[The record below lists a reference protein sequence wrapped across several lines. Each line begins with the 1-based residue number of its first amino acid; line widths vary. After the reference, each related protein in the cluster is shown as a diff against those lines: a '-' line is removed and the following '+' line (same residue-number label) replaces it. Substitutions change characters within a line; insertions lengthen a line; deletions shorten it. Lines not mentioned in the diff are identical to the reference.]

1 MDIIFGVLFNGLS
14 SAMILYVIAIGMSLT
29 MGMMRFVN
37 LAHGSF
43 AMAGGY
49 CLVFFGEQLGLPF
62 WFSIVLSTV
71 FVALASAVLERLL
84 YRRLYGA
91 SELEQVLFSIG
102 LIFVASALARYFFG
116 PSTQNVTVPPA
127 LSAQITVGTFSAS
140 SYRTMLIVA
149 GVLLFISMTLLLEK
163 TSLGAK
169 LRAAVDNRRMAESI
183 GIRSDRLFIITFC
196 LGSALAAFG
205 GALGAEVLPIRP
217 SYAFDQLNYVLIVV
231 AVGGL
236 GTLYGPFVAALILGI
251 TDTACKYWLPELGA
265 FFIFAA
271 MVVLLLWRPNGVF
284 SRT

>member
-1 MDIIFGVLFNGLS
+1 MDIILGVLFNGLS

-49 CLVFFGEQLGLPF
+49 GLVFFGERLGLPF
-62 WFSIVLSTV
+62 WVSIALSTLMV
-71 FVALASAVLERLL
+71 TLASAVLERLL

-102 LIFVASALARYFFG
+102 LIFVASALARYLFG
-116 PSTQNVTVPPA
+116 PSTQNVTVPHS
-127 LSAQITVGTFSAS
+127 LSAQISLGAFSAS
-140 SYRTMLIVA
+140 SYRTMLIIA
-149 GVLLFISMTLLLEK
+149 GFLLFGAMTLLLER

-183 GIRSDRLFIITFC
+183 GIRSDRLFTLTFC

-251 TDTACKYWLPELGA
+251 TDTACKYWLPDLGA

>member
-1 MDIIFGVLFNGLS
+1 LEIVLGVLFNGLA

-49 CLVFFGEQLGLPF
+49 ALVYFGEQVGVSF
-62 WFSIVLSTV
+62 WTGVILATILVTV
-71 FVALASAVLERLL
+71 VSAVLERLL

-102 LIFVASALARYFFG
+102 LIFVASAVARYLFG
-116 PSTQNVTVPPA
+116 PSTQNVTVPDS
-127 LSAQITVGTFSAS
+127 LSGQISLGSFSAS
-140 SYRTMLIVA
+140 SYRTMLIMA
-149 GVLLFISMTLLLEK
+149 GFILFGSMTLLLEK

-169 LRAAVDNRRMAESI
+169 LRAAVDNRRMAESL
-183 GIRSDRLFIITFC
+183 GIRSDLLFIFTFC

-251 TDTACKYWLPELGA
+251 TDTACKYWFPELGA

>member
-1 MDIIFGVLFNGLS
+1 MDIVLGVLFNGLA
-14 SAMILYVIAIGMSLT
+14 SAMILYIIAIGMSLT

-49 CLVFFGEQLGLPF
+49 GLVWFGESQGIPF
-62 WFSIVLSTV
+62 W
-71 FVALASAVLERLL
+71 LAIGASVVVVTLGSWVLERTL

-102 LIFVASALARYFFG
+102 LIFVAAACARYLFG
-116 PSTQNVTVPPA
+116 PSPQNVTVPDA
-127 LSAQITVGTFSAS
+127 LRDQIALGTFTVS
-140 SYRTMLIVA
+140 SYRTMLVVA
-149 GVLLFISMTLLLEK
+149 GFILFAGISLLMDK
-163 TSLGAK
+163 TSMGAR
-169 LRAAVDNRRMAESI
+169 LRAAVDNRRMAETI
-183 GIRSDRLFIITFC
+183 GIRTDLLFTFTFC
-196 LGSALAAFG
+196 LGSALAALG

-236 GTLYGPFVAALILGI
+236 GTLYGPFIAALLLGI
-251 TDTACKYWLPELGA
+251 ADTACKYWVPELGA

-271 MVVLLLWRPNGVF
+271 MVALLLWRPNGVF
-284 SRT
+284 SRS

>member
-1 MDIIFGVLFNGLS
+1 MNILLGVLLNGLA
-14 SAMILYVIAIGMSLT
+14 SAMILYIIAIGMSLT

-49 CLVFFGEQLGLPF
+49 GLVWFGQMQGLPF
-62 WFSIVLSTV
+62 WLAICVSVVIVT
-71 FVALASAVLERLL
+71 AGAWVLERTL

-91 SELEQVLFSIG
+91 SELEQVLFTIG
-102 LIFVASALARYFFG
+102 LIFVAAAGAHYLFG
-116 PSTQNVTVPPA
+116 PSPQNVTVPA
-127 LSAQITVGTFSAS
+127 SLRHQISLGTFTAS
-140 SYRTMLIVA
+140 SYRTMLIIA
-149 GVLLFISMTLLLEK
+149 GFLLFGGISLVMDK
-163 TSLGAK
+163 TSLGAR
-169 LRAAVDNRRMAESI
+169 LRAAVDNRRMAETI
-183 GIRSDRLFIITFC
+183 GIRTDLLFTLTFC
-196 LGSALAAFG
+196 LGSALAALG

-236 GTLYGPFVAALILGI
+236 GTLYGPFIAALMLGI
-251 TDTACKYWLPELGA
+251 ADTACKYWLPELGA

-284 SRT
+284 SRV

>member
-1 MDIIFGVLFNGLS
+1 MSVVLGVLFNGLA

-49 CLVFFGEQLGLPF
+49 GLVWYGEYLGLPF
-62 WFSIVLSTV
+62 WAAI
-71 FVALASAVLERLL
+71 ALAVLTVTAGSFVLERLL
-84 YRRLYGA
+84 YRKLYGA

-102 LIFVASALARYFFG
+102 VIFVAAACARYLFG
-116 PSTQNVTVPPA
+116 PSPQNVTVPAGLRDTVA
-127 LSAQITVGTFSAS
+127 LGEFTMS
-140 SYRTMLIVA
+140 SYRSMLIVA
-149 GVLLFISMTLLLEK
+149 GAVLFAAMCLLLEK
-163 TSLGAK
+163 TSLGAR
-169 LRAAVDNRRMAESI
+169 LRAAVDNRRMAETL
-183 GIRSDRLFIITFC
+183 GIRTEVLFTLTFC
-196 LGSALAAFG
+196 LGSALAALG

-236 GTLYGPFVAALILGI
+236 GTLYGPFVAALLLGVA
-251 TDTACKYWLPELGA
+251 DTACKYWFPELGA

-271 MVVLLLWRPNGVF
+271 MVALLLWRPNGIF
-284 SRT
+284 SRI

>member
-1 MDIIFGVLFNGLS
+1 MDIILGVLFNGLS

-49 CLVFFGEQLGLPF
+49 GLVFFGEQLGMSF
-62 WFSIVLSTV
+62 WMSIAVSTLV
-71 FVALASAVLERLL
+71 VTLASAVLERLL

-102 LIFVASALARYFFG
+102 LIFVASALARYLFG
-116 PSTQNVTVPPA
+116 PSTQNVTVPES
-127 LSAQITVGTFSAS
+127 LSAQISLGTFSAS

-149 GVLLFISMTLLLEK
+149 GFVLFGSMSLLLEK

-183 GIRSDRLFIITFC
+183 GIRSDRLFILTFC

-251 TDTACKYWLPELGA
+251 TDTACKYWFPDLGA